1 MKFSQA
7 ENNSSRLREN
17 VLKIG
22 GDTLI
27 TSEKRRIKRAVARLC
42 DSGWEISFNI
52 ENCSTREIMQWRVEI
67 YFVRKLS
74 KRFQTYTCIYMC
86 VYINKTHIWFGQI
99 FWKNYT
105 EKKKELFSQLRSF
118 KLYIFHG
125 NQFKKYTILFISFVL
140 N

>member
-74 KRFQTYTCIYMC
+74 KRFQTYTYIYMC
-86 VYINKTHIWFGQI
+86 VYIKRVYSLAKYFEKII
-99 FWKNYT
+99 RK
-105 EKKKELFSQLRSF
+105 KKKELFSQLRSF

>member
-86 VYINKTHIWFGQI
+86 VYIKRIYGLAKYFEKI
-99 FWKNYT
+99 IR
-105 EKKKELFSQLRSF
+105 KKKKNCLVNFDPLNCIYFMAINLRNTRYFLFHSF
-118 KLYIFHG
+118 
-125 NQFKKYTILFISFVL
+125 
-140 N
+140 